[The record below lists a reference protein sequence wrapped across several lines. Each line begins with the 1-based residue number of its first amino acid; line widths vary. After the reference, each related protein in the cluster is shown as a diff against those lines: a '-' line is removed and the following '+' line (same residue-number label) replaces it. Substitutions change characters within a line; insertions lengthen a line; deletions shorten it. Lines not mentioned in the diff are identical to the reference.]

1 MKKIGLLGGMTCE
14 SSIEYYKL
22 INDITRK
29 KLGGIHSAESI
40 MVSVDFANILP
51 WMETGKWNL
60 VLDKLI
66 RSSLE
71 VEKGGGEFL
80 VICTN
85 TMHKLADQIAE
96 KINIPIL
103 NIIDVTAGEIKK
115 KGLSKIGLL
124 GTRFTMVQDFYRKRL
139 EQKHNIEVVIPDKID
154 ISYIHKVIMEELTIG
169 KIVQESKSGY
179 WKIIKKLQQV
189 GAEGI
194 ILGCTEIPLL
204 VKQEEGKIPLFDT
217 TSIHASAAVE
227 LSLSK

>member
-22 INDITRK
+22 INEITRE

-40 MVSVDFANILP
+40 MVSVDFGNILP
-51 WMETGKWNL
+51 WMEAGKWDL

-66 RSSLE
+66 SSSLE

-103 NIIDVTAGEIKK
+103 NIIDVTAEKIKK

-139 EQKHNIEVVIPDKID
+139 ERKHNIKVVIPDKSD
-154 ISYIHKVIMEELTIG
+154 ISYIHKVIIEELTIG
-169 KIVQESKSGY
+169 KIVQKSKSGY
-179 WKIIKKLQQV
+179 WKIIKKLQQK

-204 VKQEEGKIPLFDT
+204 VKQEEGNIPLFDT

>member
-22 INDITRK
+22 INEITRK

-40 MVSVDFANILP
+40 MVSVDFGNILP
-51 WMETGKWNL
+51 WMEAGKWDL

-71 VEKGGGEFL
+71 VEKGGGDFL

-103 NIIDVTAGEIKK
+103 NIIDVTAEEIKK